1 MIYWVFGDMNP
12 LFAAFVMSPIIALM
26 LGVVCFYSKRFKII
40 IGMSVSLI
48 LPLLFIASDW
58 DTLWGNAGIGIV
70 YGVGYSLI
78 TLLMY
83 KGLNFIKN

>member
-12 LFAAFVMSPIIALM
+12 LFAVFVMSPIIALM
-26 LGVVCFYSKRFKII
+26 LGVVCFYRRRFKIMM
-40 IGMSVSLI
+40 GMGVSFV
-48 LPLLFIASDW
+48 LPLLFIASDRG
-58 DTLWGNAGIGIV
+58 TLWGNAGIGIV

-83 KGLNFIKN
+83 KGLNGIKN

>member
-1 MIYWVFGDMNP
+1 MIYWIFGDLNP
-12 LFAAFVMSPIIALM
+12 LFAVFILSPIIALM
-26 LGVVCFYSKRFKII
+26 LGVVCFYRRRFKIMM
-40 IGMSVSLI
+40 GMGVSFV

-58 DTLWGNAGIGIV
+58 ATLWANVGIGMV